1 MTVNIIGID
10 CATQDPKVGL
20 CLAEAGASRLRILQV
35 ATGKG
40 NVPPIHQIVAWIGR
54 EGTTLLALDAPLGWP
69 LPLSNIL
76 SRHEAGQPIHLKP
89 DLLFRRHTDL
99 IVEEILG
106 KRPLEVGADRIA
118 RTAHAAL
125 GLLSKTGEIKGC
137 QIPLVWKHNQL
148 PPLSA
153 IEVYPSATLRARS
166 VKSEGYKGK
175 DRGNVRSSILQQ
187 IQNELDI
194 TIDNSIIVNDDNM
207 FDAVICALAAFDF
220 LNGECVIPVDLKL
233 ARKEGWIWF
242 RSPNE

>member
-10 CATQDPKVGL
+10 CATQDPKVGM
-20 CLAEAGASRLRILQV
+20 CLAEADARRLRILQV

-40 NVPPIHQIVAWIGR
+40 IVSPIHQIVEWIES

-76 SRHEAGQPIHLKP
+76 SRHEAGQLIHIKP
-89 DLLFRRHTDL
+89 DLLFRRRTDL

-118 RTAHAAL
+118 RTAHSAL
-125 GLLSKTGEIKGC
+125 ELLSKIGEIEDR

-153 IEVYPSATLRARS
+153 IEVYPSATLRTRS

-175 DRGNVRSSILQQ
+175 DRVNARSSILEQ

-194 TIDNSIIVNDDNM
+194 TTDKSVIVSDDNM

-220 LNGECVIPVDLKL
+220 MNGECLIPVDMEL

>member
-1 MTVNIIGID
+1 MVVFISFEYFLKQVQCFFCFSCFVIQYSQPLKG
-10 CATQDPKVGL
+10 
-20 CLAEAGASRLRILQV
+20 AGKSRVHI
-35 ATGKG
+35 
-40 NVPPIHQIVAWIGR
+40 
-54 EGTTLLALDAPLGWP
+54 
-69 LPLSNIL
+69 
-76 SRHEAGQPIHLKP
+76 
-89 DLLFRRHTDL
+89 
-99 IVEEILG
+99 

-118 RTAHAAL
+118 RTAHSAL
-125 GLLSKTGEIKGC
+125 GLLSKIGEIKGY

-242 RSPNE
+242 RRPNE

>member
-10 CATQDPKVGL
+10 CATQDPKIGM
-20 CLAEAGASRLRILQV
+20 CLAEAGTRRLRILQV

-40 NVPPIHQIVAWIGR
+40 SVPPINQIVEWIGKK
-54 EGTTLLALDAPLGWP
+54 GTTLLALDAPLGWP

-76 SRHEAGQPIHLKP
+76 SRHEAGQLIHLKP
-89 DLLFRRHTDL
+89 DLLFRRRTDL

-125 GLLSKTGEIKGC
+125 GLLSKITEIKGR
-137 QIPLVWKHNQL
+137 QIPLVWNHNQL
-148 PPLSA
+148 PPLCA

-175 DRGNVRSSILQQ
+175 DRCNVRSSILQQ
-187 IQNELDI
+187 IQNELNI
-194 TIDNSIIVNDDNM
+194 TTDKSVIVSDDNM

-220 LNGECVIPVDLKL
+220 LNGECLIPVDMEL